1 MIQDNAIIHGRAVGE
16 WKKLAQDHDQPN
28 GTPEEL
34 GAFIEKYLKA
44 DHADYFHP
52 LRMAARK
59 AELEAEERE
68 FLEMLK
74 ELKEYKPSNM
84 TAQHLTVF
92 ETELESLEHSAEQ
105 LLKVLHADVDALV
118 KSYAEKQKQAK
129 Q

>member
-1 MIQDNAIIHGRAVGE
+1 MIQDNAIIHGRTVGE
-16 WKKLAQDHDQPN
+16 WKKLAQDYDQPN

-34 GAFIEKYLKA
+34 GGFIEKYQKA

-68 FLEMLK
+68 FLEMLNA
-74 ELKEYKPSNM
+74 LKEYKPSKM
-84 TAQHLTVF
+84 TAQHLNVF
-92 ETELESLEHSAEQ
+92 ETELGSLEQSAEQ
-105 LLKVLHADVDALV
+105 LRKVLHADVDALV
-118 KSYAEKQKQAK
+118 KSYAQKHKQAK